1 MPLKDPPL
9 TIGIEEEYLLVN
21 RESRD
26 LAADP
31 PASLMEDC
39 VAELEEQVSPEFLRS
54 QIEVGTRVCKT
65 IAEARSDLN
74 NLRSTVV
81 KLADKHDL
89 GVIAAAT
96 HPFAAWD
103 EQLHTDKQRY
113 NELAEDMQ
121 ALARRLVICGM
132 HVHVGIDDEDLR
144 IDLMNQVCYFLP
156 HLLALS
162 TSSPFWRGEDS
173 GLMSYRLSVFDGLPR
188 SGLPDKFDSAGEY
201 NRLVAQM
208 VKAGLIEDAS
218 KFWWDVRPSA
228 RYPTLEMRITDVCTR
243 FEDSLTI
250 AALYLCMLSLLYR
263 LRKSNQR
270 WRVYPR
276 TMLNENRWLAQRR
289 GVAGKMVDFGKGER
303 VPYADLLEELIE
315 LTREDAE
322 RLDCV
327 AEIEHARDIVKR
339 GTSAQRQHDVFEDAI
354 KGGADKHEALV
365 SVVDMLIEETMLGVG

>member
-39 VAELEEQVSPEFLRS
+39 VGELEEQVSPEFLRS
-54 QIEVGTRVCKT
+54 QIEVGTRVCGT
-65 IAEARSDLN
+65 IAEARADLN

-201 NRLVAQM
+201 NRLVTQM
-208 VKAGLIEDAS
+208 IKAGLIEDAS

-228 RYPTLEMRITDVCTR
+228 KYPTLEMRITDVCTR

-289 GVAGKMVDFGKGER
+289 GVAGQMVDFGKGER

-327 AEIEHARDIVKR
+327 AEVEHARDIVKR
-339 GTSAQRQHDVFEDAI
+339 GTSAQRQHDVFEAAI
-354 KGGADKHEALV
+354 KAGADKHEALK
-365 SVVDMLIEETMLGVG
+365 SVVDMLIEETMLGVD